1 MNCPSCRGHMVEA
14 VFDVA
19 ELFNGE
25 PVVFRGVRGLRC
37 SQCGETEI
45 SADVALEIEDLLLE
59 GPPAGEERA
68 RVYVLHSAA

>member
-1 MNCPSCRGHMVEA
+1 MNCPTCRGTMAEA

-19 ELFNGE
+19 DLFNGE

-45 SADVALEIEDLLLE
+45 SADVAFEIEQLLLD

>member
-1 MNCPSCRGHMVEA
+1 MTCTLCRGTMGEA

-19 ELFNGE
+19 HLFNGE

-37 SQCGETEI
+37 SRCGETLVP
-45 SADVALEIEDLLLE
+45 ADVALEIEELLLD

>member
-1 MNCPSCRGHMVEA
+1 MAEA

-19 ELFNGE
+19 DLFNGE

-45 SADVALEIEDLLLE
+45 SADVAFEIEQLLLD